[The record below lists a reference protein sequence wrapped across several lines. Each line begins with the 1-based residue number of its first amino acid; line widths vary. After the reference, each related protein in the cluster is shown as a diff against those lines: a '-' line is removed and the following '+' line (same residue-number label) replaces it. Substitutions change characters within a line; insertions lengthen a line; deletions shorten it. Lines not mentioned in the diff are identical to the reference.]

1 VNKTG
6 ISLLLD
12 SVRSVNDSYLF
23 THMRLPCPQGGREQ
37 TEYVAPPCANDNGKR
52 IRLIEIKLRV
62 IQDMERGA
70 MNRRHFGL
78 SIAGAALL
86 AQQLRQA
93 VAQGAGGSPSG
104 ADTDAAWRM
113 RDAASAFL
121 ESLDEAAR
129 KAVSFPLEADQ
140 RTSWS
145 NLPVAIVPRVG
156 INIGA
161 LGVQSRRRLHDL
173 LRASTSSQGYHK
185 IAAIMRH
192 DDLLRAEELEYLQ
205 HNPPRPRAGRNA
217 IESMGSANYWV
228 AMFGEPVRGRPWAWL
243 LTGHHLGATFTCA
256 SGRVTAAPL
265 FLGAQPLEDLTG
277 PYAGFA
283 VLSHEGL
290 RGLDLVGSL
299 HPEQAKVAVLSTEP
313 FFSDVLTGVGRRNSL
328 SRFEGLPAGDLD
340 APQKRLLV
348 ALVEEYVRNADFDA
362 AERHLE
368 AIQRAGLDQLHFSWR
383 GPTNDFRSPFYYR
396 IHGPRLIIEFA
407 VQEPNHV
414 HTIMRDPQNDYGM
427 DWLGLHYEE
436 HAWSGR

>member
-1 VNKTG
+1 
-6 ISLLLD
+6 
-12 SVRSVNDSYLF
+12 
-23 THMRLPCPQGGREQ
+23 
-37 TEYVAPPCANDNGKR
+37 
-52 IRLIEIKLRV
+52 
-62 IQDMERGA
+62 

-78 SIAGAALL
+78 SVAAAVLL
-86 AQQLRQA
+86 AQQLREA
-93 VAQGAGGSPSG
+93 VAQSAGQPRS

-113 RDAASAFL
+113 RDAAAFL
-121 ESLDEAAR
+121 ASLDEAAR

-145 NLPVAIVPRVG
+145 NLPVALVPRVG
-156 INIGA
+156 VNIGA
-161 LGVQSRRRLHDL
+161 LGVDSRRRLHDL

-192 DDLLRAEELEYLQ
+192 DDILRAAELEYLQ

-228 AMFGEPVRGRPWAWL
+228 AIFGEPVRGKAWAWL

-256 SGRVTAAPL
+256 DGRVTAAPL

-299 HPEQAKVAVLSTEP
+299 HPEQAKVAIVSTEP

-328 SRFEGLPAGDLD
+328 SRFEGLPAGDLE
-340 APQKRLLV
+340 APQKQLLL
-348 ALVEEYVRNADFDA
+348 ALVEEYVRNADTDA
-362 AERHLE
+362 AERHLD
-368 AIQRAGLDQLHFSWR
+368 AIQRAGLEQLHFSWR
-383 GPTNDFRSPFYYR
+383 GPTNDVRSPFYYR
-396 IHGPRLIIEFA
+396 VHGPRLIIEFA

-414 HTIMRDPQNDYGM
+414 HTILRDPQNDYGM

-436 HAWSGR
+436 HAYSGR

>member
-1 VNKTG
+1 M
-6 ISLLLD
+6 
-12 SVRSVNDSYLF
+12 
-23 THMRLPCPQGGREQ
+23 H
-37 TEYVAPPCANDNGKR
+37 
-52 IRLIEIKLRV
+52 
-62 IQDMERGA
+62 
-70 MNRRHFGL
+70 RRQFGL
-78 SIAGAALL
+78 SIAAAVLL
-86 AQQLRQA
+86 AQQLREA
-93 VAQGAGGSPSG
+93 VAQGASG
-104 ADTDAAWRM
+104 PASTADTDSAWRM
-113 RDAASAFL
+113 RDAATAFL
-121 ESLDEAAR
+121 ASLDAAAR

-145 NLPVAIVPRVG
+145 NLPVALVPRVG
-156 INIGA
+156 TNVGA
-161 LGVQSRRRLHDL
+161 LGVESRRRLHDL

-192 DDLLRAEELEYLQ
+192 DDLLRAEELDYLQ

-217 IESMGSANYWV
+217 IESMGSANYWM
-228 AMFGEPVRGRPWAWL
+228 AIFGEPVRGKPWAWL
-243 LTGHHLGATFTCA
+243 ITGHHLGATFTCA
-256 SGRVTAAPL
+256 GGRVTAAPL

-283 VLSHEGL
+283 VMSHEGL
-290 RGLDLVGSL
+290 RGLDLVSSL
-299 HPEQAKVAVLSTEP
+299 HPEQAKAAVLSSEP

-340 APQKRLLV
+340 APQKRLLL

-362 AERHLE
+362 AERHLD

-383 GPTNDFRSPFYYR
+383 GPTNDVRSPFYYR

-436 HAWSGR
+436 RVEWKMIAQGEPVR

>member
-1 VNKTG
+1 M
-6 ISLLLD
+6 
-12 SVRSVNDSYLF
+12 
-23 THMRLPCPQGGREQ
+23 H
-37 TEYVAPPCANDNGKR
+37 
-52 IRLIEIKLRV
+52 
-62 IQDMERGA
+62 
-70 MNRRHFGL
+70 RRQFGL
-78 SIAGAALL
+78 SIAAAVLL

-93 VAQGAGGSPSG
+93 VAQGASQSPSNV
-104 ADTDAAWRM
+104 DTDSAWRM
-113 RDAASAFL
+113 RDAATALL

-129 KAVSFPLEADQ
+129 KTVSFPLEADQ

-145 NLPVAIVPRVG
+145 NLPVALVPRVG

-161 LGVQSRRRLHDL
+161 LGEQSRRRLHDL
-173 LRASTSSQGYHK
+173 LRASTSSQGYQK

-192 DDLLRAEELEYLQ
+192 DDLLRTEELEYLQ
-205 HNPPRPRAGRNA
+205 HNPPKPRAGRNA
-217 IESMGSANYWV
+217 IESMGSANYWI
-228 AMFGEPVRGRPWAWL
+228 AIFGEPVRGKPWAWL

-256 SGRVTAAPL
+256 GGRVTAAPL

-290 RGLDLVGSL
+290 RGLDLVSSL

-340 APQKRLLV
+340 APQKRLLL

-362 AERHLE
+362 AERHLD

-383 GPTNDFRSPFYYR
+383 GPTNDVRSPFYYR

-436 HAWSGR
+436 HAWSAR